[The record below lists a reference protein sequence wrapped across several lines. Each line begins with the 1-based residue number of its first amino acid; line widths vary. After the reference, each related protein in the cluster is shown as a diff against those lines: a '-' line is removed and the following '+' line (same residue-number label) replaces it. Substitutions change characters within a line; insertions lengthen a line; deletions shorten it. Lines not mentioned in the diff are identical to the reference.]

1 MARRLAAGAMSSA
14 PRVDKQH
21 TFTLVLQREPCVWAI
36 EMADWRQHISNCREG
51 TGHCRGGQPSLLIPP
66 PPVTASNRSLTLS
79 LLCLNQ
85 GLMLNFGYDP
95 RSNGIGVSFPLQYG
109 IGFQPV

>member
-1 MARRLAAGAMSSA
+1 MCGLLKWPTGGNNYQTAERGQVTAEAASPACSS
-14 PRVDKQH
+14 
-21 TFTLVLQREPCVWAI
+21 
-36 EMADWRQHISNCREG
+36 
-51 TGHCRGGQPSLLIPP
+51 PP